1 MKKFGRFNDVIKW
14 TAQQMYDYSY
24 EVHTEKWQ
32 GKEIKN
38 DPKYTMIETLNL
50 SFSCQMSSDLKE
62 IGEQIKPNFAWADE
76 HFEERVSGLPL
87 NPPPSHVRWP
97 YAQKNNAEFGGL
109 EKFSHTYPER
119 IWPKFASDIPNSKM
133 SGIRYEYGDFNDVV
147 ELMSREPFT
156 RQAFLPIWFPED
168 TGSVT
173 GERVPCTIG
182 YHFIRRG
189 DWVHVVYY
197 IRSCDFFRHFRDDIY
212 LCAKKVFWLIEKLRE
227 KDPENWNHVKPGML
241 TMHITSLHAWASEK
255 SLLKKIM

>member
-1 MKKFGRFNDVIKW
+1 MKKFGRFNDVISW

-32 GKEIKN
+32 GKEIKH

-50 SFSCQMSSDLKE
+50 SFSCQMSPDIKE

-76 HFEERVSGLPL
+76 HFEERVGGLPL

-212 LCAKKVFWLIEKLRE
+212 LCAKKVFWLIKKLRE
-227 KDPENWNHVKPGML
+227 KDPENWNHIKPGML
-241 TMHITSLHAWASEK
+241 TMHITSLHAWAVEK
-255 SLLKKIM
+255 SLLKKLM